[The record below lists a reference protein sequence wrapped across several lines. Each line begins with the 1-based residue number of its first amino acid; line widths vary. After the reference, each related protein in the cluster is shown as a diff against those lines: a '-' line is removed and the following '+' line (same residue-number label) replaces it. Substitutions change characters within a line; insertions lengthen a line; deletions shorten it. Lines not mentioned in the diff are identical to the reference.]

1 MGGVPLQNG
10 PQKGAHRAGIW
21 AAPLIVGLLAV
32 CVSGAPITARRQLS
46 PAAELSPAAA
56 STGLSVAHSAADPG
70 GPAKSATTI
79 ALAEKAPAPPPENF
93 SVVVPDKVQPGQDL
107 IVTAPDGRTM
117 KVTVPE
123 GAVPGGTL
131 EVALP
136 PQPPPP
142 PPPPVAVSATPAVAS
157 PATGSGVAPAPTFEE
172 EELHPEG
179 HTTTPAAVCVGP
191 HHLS

>member
-21 AAPLIVGLLAV
+21 AAPLIVGLLAA

-46 PAAELSPAAA
+46 DAAA

-70 GPAKSATTI
+70 GPARSATTI
-79 ALAEKAPAPPPENF
+79 ALAAKAPAPPPENF

-142 PPPPVAVSATPAVAS
+142 PPPPVAVSATPVVAS

-179 HTTTPAAVCVGP
+179 HTTTPAAVCVGS